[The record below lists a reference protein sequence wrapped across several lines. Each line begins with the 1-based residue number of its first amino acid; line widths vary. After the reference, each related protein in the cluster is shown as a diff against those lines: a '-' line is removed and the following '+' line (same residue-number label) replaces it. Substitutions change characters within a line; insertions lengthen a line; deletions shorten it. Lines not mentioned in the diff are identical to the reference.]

1 MVDNVLYNVL
11 MTIRTRRHRHERIA
25 NRQLKARLETL
36 ASSEGFAPNRP
47 RTSYLVSAPSKE
59 RGQLGYHHYKKQ
71 LRRLCTFH
79 GEHQHCKG
87 DCKSYVDTSSN
98 NQGVKATFKKP
109 SPIINLTTSE
119 VKLVKTFK
127 PIDKP
132 KQVNKNASFGYDF
145 SQDWKLIKL
154 VADHIEQPIQEMH
167 SLDDDIVKEY
177 VRSFLASKTE

>member
-1 MVDNVLYNVL
+1 
-11 MTIRTRRHRHERIA
+11 MTIRTRPHRHERI
-25 NRQLKARLETL
+25 KARKHAERLNTL
-36 ASSEGFAPNRP
+36 KEAEGFAPNQP

-59 RGQLGYHHYKKQ
+59 RGRLGYHHYKKQ

-79 GEHQHCKG
+79 GEHQRCKG

-119 VKLVKTFK
+119 VKLVKKFK
-127 PIDKP
+127 SIDKSN
-132 KQVNKNASFGYDF
+132 QSNSVGSFGYDF
-145 SQDWKLIKL
+145 GQDWKLIKL

-167 SLDDDIVKEY
+167 SLDDDIVREC

>member
-71 LRRLCTFH
+71 LRRLCTFK
-79 GEHQHCKG
+79 GELHKQNTSCDYQCRIYSLG
-87 DCKSYVDTSSN
+87 DDDV
-98 NQGVKATFKKP
+98 FEKP
-109 SPIINLTTSE
+109 SPIINLTDSE
-119 VKLVKTFK
+119 VKLVKKFK

-145 SQDWKLIKL
+145 SQDWKLINL

-167 SLDDDIVKEY
+167 SLDDDIVREY
-177 VRSFLASKTE
+177 VLSNF

>member
-1 MVDNVLYNVL
+1 

-36 ASSEGFAPNRP
+36 ANAEGFAPNQP
-47 RTSYLVSAPSKE
+47 KTSYLVSAPSKE
-59 RGQLGYHHYKKQ
+59 RGRLGYHQYKKQ

-87 DCKSYVDTSSN
+87 DCKSYVDTSSS

-119 VKLVKTFK
+119 VRLVKKFK
-127 PIDKP
+127 PIDNP
-132 KQVNKNASFGYDF
+132 KQVKQNASFGSIGTYSDRVT
-145 SQDWKLIKL
+145 DRELINSYPIAWMILNQNSK
-154 VADHIEQPIQEMH
+154 PIQAMH

-177 VRSFLASKTE
+177 VLANF